1 MKPMNTRKF
10 LDIDTQLCRDLDLMR
25 FESPVAYVY
34 NPLTYASI
42 ARHAYFGRFVD
53 AGGSAQ
59 VIFLGMNPGPWGM
72 AQTGVPFGEVT
83 MVRDW
88 LGICET
94 VDRPKKEHPRRPVL
108 GFDCHRSEVS
118 GKRFWGWAKD
128 QFDTPARFFQ
138 TFFVANYCPLMF
150 LDHGGANITPDK
162 LKVDERSAVE
172 NVCDEALRRL
182 VKLLKTKSVIGIG
195 KYAEKRAIAAL
206 ADTRLSISS
215 IPHPSPANPAAN
227 RGWAKQINAL
237 LEPFLPNT
245 AKARAS

>member
-1 MKPMNTRKF
+1 MNARKF
-10 LDIDTQLCRDLDLMR
+10 LDIDAQLCRELDDIR
-25 FESPVAYVY
+25 FALPVALVY

-42 ARHAYFGRFVD
+42 ARRAYFERFID
-53 AGGSAQ
+53 AGGSGQ

-88 LGICET
+88 LGIHGP

-128 QFDTPARFFQ
+128 QFETPARFFQ

-150 LDHGGANITPDK
+150 LDQGGANITPDK
-162 LKVDERSAVE
+162 LKADERSVVE
-172 NVCDEALRRL
+172 NVCDEALCRL

-206 ADTRLSISS
+206 ADIDVAISS

-227 RGWAKQINAL
+227 RGWAKQVNAL
-237 LEPFLPNT
+237 LEPFLPT
-245 AKARAS
+245 KAEARVT